1 MAKSRRVEKVA
12 ALIRKEMSELLL
24 NAVRDQRVQMSMI
37 TVTDVEVAG
46 DLQHCKIFVSIYEEA
61 KLRDEIFSSLQSASG
76 FLKGELARR
85 LNMRRTPEVIFKLD
99 KSMEKGNSVLNLLGQ
114 LEEKRKKQPKQ
125 LPEVEE

>member
-12 ALIRKEMSELLL
+12 SLIRREMSELLL

-37 TVTDVEVAG
+37 TITDVEVAG
-46 DLQHCKIFVSIYEEA
+46 DLQHCKIFVSIYGEEN
-61 KLRDEIFSSLQSASG
+61 LTNEIFSSLQSASG

-99 KSMEKGNSVLNLLGQ
+99 KSMEKGNSVLNLLDQ
-114 LEEKRKKQPKQ
+114 LEEKRQDKFKP
-125 LPEVEE
+125 LTELEE